1 MKSFLSLA
9 LLPLAVI
16 AADISSD
23 STADYASSAKCRC
36 LPGDACWPSNS
47 AWAKLN
53 TTVSG
58 ALIKT
63 VPIGSPC
70 HDPTYDEA
78 ACAALQDSWTLVETQ

>member
-16 AADISSD
+16 ADISSASD
-23 STADYASSAKCRC
+23 PAYAASAKCRC
-36 LPGDACWPSNS
+36 LPGDACWPSDS
-47 AWAKLN
+47 TWAKLN
-53 TTVSG
+53 STVSG

-70 HDPTYDEA
+70 HDPNYDEA